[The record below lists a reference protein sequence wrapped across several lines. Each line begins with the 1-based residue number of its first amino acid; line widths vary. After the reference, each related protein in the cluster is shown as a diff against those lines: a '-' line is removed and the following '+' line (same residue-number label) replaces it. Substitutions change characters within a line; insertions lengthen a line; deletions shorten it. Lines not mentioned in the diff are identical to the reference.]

1 MNLFSSRRSFVT
13 FLLLLIII
21 SITYV
26 NYSVKQ
32 INRETKVF
40 INTTM
45 LVLLADWDEKKFFNY
60 SSYALQQNLTE
71 KQLNQ
76 INDVFIQLGSLLNY
90 HGAYGGLFRSSTSWW
105 LMNPRYTVVASF
117 DGGEF
122 IGVITLIKQNA
133 QWSIGRFE
141 YKYNFFPIQR
151 DNSSLKLV
159 GAY

>member
-26 NYSVKQ
+26 NYSVVQ

-45 LVLLADWDEKKFFNY
+45 LVLLADWDETKFFNY

-76 INDVFIQLGSLLNY
+76 INDVFIQLGGLLNY
-90 HGAYGGLFRSSTSWW
+90 HGAYGGSRW
-105 LMNPRYTVVASF
+105 LMNPRYTVIASF

-122 IGVITLIKQNA
+122 IGIITLIKQNS

>member
-1 MNLFSSRRSFVT
+1 MNLFSSSRSFVT
-13 FLLLLIII
+13 LLLLLIII

-71 KQLNQ
+71 TQLNQ
-76 INDVFIQLGSLLNY
+76 INDVFIELGSLLNY

-122 IGVITLIKQNA
+122 IGVITLIKQNS